1 MFPSQSCH
9 VYKSSCHQRIDPPL
23 TWSVLCVE
31 HLGRTK
37 PRSACAGLWRP
48 SFCVHYLLFM
58 YIPLLWF
65 VARETLC
72 RKCSRSHVHRE
83 GKHISTA
90 VAKTVHARAHSC
102 NTRTHTHTQA
112 SHKNAHLPL
121 SAAHLLQSRLYEP
134 DSGTQDF
141 SSSEC
146 VLLSVLLLFLL
157 FSYFANVRSRSP
169 YTLESFKN
177 THGEWHCVLAVAKLS
192 GWKNSATMG
201 SCCYREEINVWNII
215 VTEMF
220 NHSLV
225 YYHFLEALQ
234 LRCSMTETGQGVLR
248 WLFFV
253 HRFNKF
259 KRKHLHD
266 DEPYRPRWKQT

>member
-1 MFPSQSCH
+1 MPQNCGSTITLLPLCGDRRYMDRNMEEFRLHFSKMEILSHTSLMFPSQSCH

-90 VAKTVHARAHSC
+90 VAKTVHAC
-102 NTRTHTHTQA
+102 THT
-112 SHKNAHLPL
+112 
-121 SAAHLLQSRLYEP
+121 LLQHTHAYTHTSLP
-134 DSGTQDF
+134 QKCTPPTQRCPPPSVTTIRARFRDTGFLQLWVCLTF
-141 SSSEC
+141 SSS
-146 VLLSVLLLFLL
+146 SFSPIFLF
-157 FSYFANVRSRSP
+157 R
-169 YTLESFKN
+169 
-177 THGEWHCVLAVAKLS
+177 
-192 GWKNSATMG
+192 
-201 SCCYREEINVWNII
+201 
-215 VTEMF
+215 
-220 NHSLV
+220 
-225 YYHFLEALQ
+225 
-234 LRCSMTETGQGVLR
+234 
-248 WLFFV
+248 
-253 HRFNKF
+253 
-259 KRKHLHD
+259 
-266 DEPYRPRWKQT
+266 